1 MPREDGTASA
11 GTGLSAAAAG
21 GEGPRQVETKMQGQ
35 GGSLTLCSGL
45 LYIFSKKPELRR
57 AKRAIQPHS
66 VLSQLAS
73 QLAEQSETAIEKASH
88 FARPEPRP
96 QKEMQS
102 ETASYRL
109 HCNRQVRS

>member
-1 MPREDGTASA
+1 MPREEGTASA

-73 QLAEQSETAIEKASH
+73 QLAEQSETAIEKASSLCT
-88 FARPEPRP
+88 PRT
-96 QKEMQS
+96 Q
-102 ETASYRL
+102 TAEG
-109 HCNRQVRS
+109 NAK

>member
-1 MPREDGTASA
+1 MPREEGTASA

-57 AKRAIQPHS
+57 GQNEPYNPILYCLNSHLNS
-66 VLSQLAS
+66 HLNSQS
-73 QLAEQSETAIEKASH
+73 KV
-88 FARPEPRP
+88 RPR
-96 QKEMQS
+96 
-102 ETASYRL
+102 
-109 HCNRQVRS
+109 

>member
-1 MPREDGTASA
+1 MPREEGTASA

-57 AKRAIQPHS
+57 AKRAIQPHILYCLNS
-66 VLSQLAS
+66 HLNSQS
-73 QLAEQSETAIEKASH
+73 KV
-88 FARPEPRP
+88 RPR
-96 QKEMQS
+96 
-102 ETASYRL
+102 
-109 HCNRQVRS
+109 